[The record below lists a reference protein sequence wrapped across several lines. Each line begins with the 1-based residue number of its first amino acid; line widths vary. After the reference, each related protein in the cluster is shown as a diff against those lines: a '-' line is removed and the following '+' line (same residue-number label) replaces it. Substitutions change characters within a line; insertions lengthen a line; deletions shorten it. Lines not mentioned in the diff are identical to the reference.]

1 MSQDSSYFLSRVHEE
16 RSRAIAATDPRL
28 RRAHLELA
36 VQYAIQATVGDQ
48 RAAEEEIA
56 IRKRSA

>member
-1 MSQDSSYFLSRVHEE
+1 MSQDSSYFLSRVQEE
-16 RSRAIAATDPRL
+16 RSRAIAATDPRV

-36 VQYAIQATVGDQ
+36 AQYAIQGTVGDHQ
-48 RAAEEEIA
+48 AAEEDIA